1 MKINSAKM
9 VTYMNETDMTLTKL
23 AKLSGVSRA
32 TLSAVRNGK
41 SCLYETATL
50 IAEALGVDVSEL
62 IAKGR

>member
-9 VTYMNETDMTLTKL
+9 VTYMNEADMTLTKL

-32 TLSAVRNGK
+32 TISAVRNGK